1 MAKRITKAQIKA
13 NLIDSIVALNRKCVC
28 GYIYAAEDFQS
39 FTLLRL
45 EKIFIRFTNNL
56 PVYIPHNNCAYADK
70 KEFELAYLKRL
81 LHKPCNICLEKTD
94 VNSGYCKKC
103 EQYRSKFIQVCVDC
117 GHTNFIATGVK
128 ANEIYRCKSCWN
140 KYNENSSI
148 VNDIKVFE
156 NQWYN
161 FTNKAAVKYLLFQK
175 FFNVKQGVSIDI
187 KQNNIWNTFFNNEQ
201 VQFKLY
207 QSINLLINKFWTYK
221 KQISNPQSFTIMLN
235 CLTEVW
241 NELNTNKQ
249 RKYSLSLEQLENKHV
264 YFQDILVNWKNDL
277 KEDFDIVIQILSEL
291 ILKSDNGKGEAL
303 FSLLCVD
310 SICNYTNKDDILFN
324 SGSKAEIKNAANN
337 AAGNII
343 SNRELYRSYN
353 KNYFEQLDEDIEFI
367 SSYFS
372 VEDLN
377 KFEEVKSFIQT
388 INSMKNNVDALT
400 QVYWGTETNKKWF
413 RIAYDLIS
421 KYNPAVAKNYIVNYF
436 KYTINFNEN
445 YTCINTE
452 VDFNNIDDVNVFF
465 MTNYLNYYFN
475 IDNKV
480 ENLDYIIFINNES
493 VLTINKKDFTNI
505 DLFRTFI
512 KNVNVLLPSQEY
524 AIINNKVQ
532 FNDRNKNRSS
542 KIILK

>member
-1 MAKRITKAQIKA
+1 
-13 NLIDSIVALNRKCVC
+13 
-28 GYIYAAEDFQS
+28 
-39 FTLLRL
+39 
-45 EKIFIRFTNNL
+45 
-56 PVYIPHNNCAYADK
+56 
-70 KEFELAYLKRL
+70 
-81 LHKPCNICLEKTD
+81 
-94 VNSGYCKKC
+94 
-103 EQYRSKFIQVCVDC
+103 
-117 GHTNFIATGVK
+117 
-128 ANEIYRCKSCWN
+128 
-140 KYNENSSI
+140 
-148 VNDIKVFE
+148 
-156 NQWYN
+156 
-161 FTNKAAVKYLLFQK
+161 
-175 FFNVKQGVSIDI
+175 
-187 KQNNIWNTFFNNEQ
+187 
-201 VQFKLY
+201 
-207 QSINLLINKFWTYK
+207 
-221 KQISNPQSFTIMLN
+221 MLN

-277 KEDFDIVIQILSEL
+277 KEDFNIVIQILSEL

-353 KNYFEQLDEDIEFI
+353 KNYFEQLTEDIEFI

-377 KFEEVKSFIQT
+377 KFNEINSFIQT
-388 INSMKNNVDALT
+388 INTMKNNVDALT

-421 KYNPAVAKNYIVNYF
+421 KYNPAEAKNYIVNYF

-452 VDFNNIDDVNVFF
+452 VDFNNINDVNVFF

-512 KNVNVLLPSQEY
+512 KNINVLLPSQEY
-524 AIINNKVQ
+524 AIVNNKVQ